1 MTTKSPLRYAGGKT
15 RAVKAI
21 IQHIPHDIT
30 ELVSPFIGGG
40 SVELALAH
48 RGVRVYGYDINTPLC
63 SFWHWALCHPKELAD
78 AARAFHPM
86 TKQQFT
92 TLQQAMKK
100 HADLYY
106 YDPAFKHHLGAAFYA
121 LNRASWGGC
130 GLYGGFS
137 KDNPRFT
144 TKGIDE
150 LARFDAPNLSV
161 CNLGFTQSINTI
173 GKGRFLYCDP
183 PYKVK
188 SKLYEGHADFD
199 HEGLAQILTARGDW
213 LLSYNDCPMVRD
225 LYPEK
230 NHAILEIKYPY
241 GMNKTKQSN
250 EILIFSAD
258 RQPINDRLI

>member
-1 MTTKSPLRYAGGKT
+1 M
-15 RAVKAI
+15 
-21 IQHIPHDIT
+21 
-30 ELVSPFIGGG
+30 
-40 SVELALAH
+40 ELALAH

-63 SFWHWALCHPKELAD
+63 TFWHWALSNPQVLAD
-78 AARAFHPM
+78 AVRKFHPM
-86 TKQQFT
+86 RKWQFIKTQQN
-92 TLQQAMKK
+92 MR
-100 HADLYY
+100 
-106 YDPAFKHHLGAAFYA
+106 HHKEFWFCHPSLPNLAAAFYA

-150 LARFDAPNLSV
+150 LVRFDAPNLSV
-161 CNLGFTQSINTI
+161 CNAGFTQSIPTM
-173 GKGRFLYCDP
+173 GEGRFLYCDP